1 MVAGFADQAFGFFE
15 MRAGLG
21 AVAAGEGATGR
32 GEVAVGE
39 VESRAA
45 MRKTP
50 AGREACRI
58 SRERKGNSKSARF
71 GGRMHHLAGRL
82 PIGGRMPSR
91 APQAGGELLIGPQ
104 AYPHMSLRR
113 ALLLLRLWQTGN
125 NWTSEGR

>member
-1 MVAGFADQAFGFFE
+1 MAVVAGFADQAFGFFE

-82 PIGGRMPSR
+82 PIGGTGCHPVPHKR
-91 APQAGGELLIGPQ
+91 AANCSSVRKPT
-104 AYPHMSLRR
+104 H
-113 ALLLLRLWQTGN
+113 TCHFD
-125 NWTSEGR
+125 GRCFC